1 MLNSIYQK
9 FKLYFVSKTL
19 QFSNSPFAYPFLF
32 LICLAEAII
41 FPLPQEIIMIPMM
54 AVTKARVYMIAFICL
69 TGSLAGAVI
78 AYFIGLF
85 LFESIGILI
94 LETLHMNDTFYNFV
108 SEIEQYGFL
117 YVFIGGFTPL
127 PFKVFT
133 ITSGII
139 GFNIVIFFF
148 ICLFTRGLRFFL
160 VAYLTS
166 LFGNKF
172 GEFIEKKGALWF
184 TIGGIVIVIVAAIL
198 YLLFK

>member
-32 LICLAEAII
+32 VICLAEAII

-54 AVTKARVYMIAFICL
+54 AVNKARVYMIAFICL

-94 LETLHMNDTFYNFV
+94 LETLHMNDAFYNFV
-108 SEIEQYGFL
+108 NDIEQYGFL

-127 PFKVFT
+127 PFKVVT
-133 ITSGII
+133 LSSG
-139 GFNIVIFFF
+139 FLNINFLIF
-148 ICLFTRGLRFFL
+148 ILACVLSRSIRFFL
-160 VAYLTS
+160 IGFLIKTYGEQVMREFEKRLTLYS
-166 LFGNKF
+166 IFLIIIILLILFY
-172 GEFIEKKGALWF
+172 IS
-184 TIGGIVIVIVAAIL
+184 T
-198 YLLFK
+198 

>member
-32 LICLAEAII
+32 VICLAEAII

-54 AVTKARVYMIAFICL
+54 AVNKARVYMIAFICL
-69 TGSLAGAVI
+69 AGSLAGAVI

-94 LETLHMNDTFYNFV
+94 LETLHMNDAFYNFV
-108 SEIEQYGFL
+108 SDIEQYGFL

-127 PFKVFT
+127 PFKVVT
-133 ITSGII
+133 LSSG
-139 GFNIVIFFF
+139 FLNINFLIF
-148 ICLFTRGLRFFL
+148 ILACVLSRSIRFFL
-160 VAYLTS
+160 IGFLIKTYSEQVMREFEKRLTLYS
-166 LFGNKF
+166 IFFIIIILLILFY
-172 GEFIEKKGALWF
+172 ISA
-184 TIGGIVIVIVAAIL
+184 
-198 YLLFK
+198 

>member
-32 LICLAEAII
+32 AICLAEAII

-54 AVTKARVYMIAFICL
+54 AVNKARVYMIAFICL

-94 LETLHMNDTFYNFV
+94 LETLHMNDAFYNFV
-108 SEIEQYGFL
+108 NDIEQYGFL

-127 PFKVFT
+127 PFKVVT
-133 ITSGII
+133 LSSG
-139 GFNIVIFFF
+139 FLNINFLIF
-148 ICLFTRGLRFFL
+148 ILACVLSRSIRFFL
-160 VAYLTS
+160 IGFLIKTYSEQVMRCLLYTS
-166 LFGNKF
+166 PSPRD
-172 GEFIEKKGALWF
+172 
-184 TIGGIVIVIVAAIL
+184 
-198 YLLFK
+198 